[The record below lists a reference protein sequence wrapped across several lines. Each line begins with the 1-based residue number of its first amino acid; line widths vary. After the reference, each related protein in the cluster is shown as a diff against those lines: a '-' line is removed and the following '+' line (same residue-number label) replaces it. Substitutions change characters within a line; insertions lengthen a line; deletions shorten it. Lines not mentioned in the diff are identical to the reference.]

1 MHSSK
6 VLHVHTFWNC
16 CFSYHLL
23 FLLTSPIF
31 SAYVIFQSLWV
42 GYLNEILLRPRFRKS
57 LDPQISSLVGYF
69 KKTNAFLAY
78 FIRFNET
85 VHDKWCS
92 YKSVRQIENG
102 LERGFVKL

>member
-1 MHSSK
+1 M
-6 VLHVHTFWNC
+6 
-16 CFSYHLL
+16 
-23 FLLTSPIF
+23 
-31 SAYVIFQSLWV
+31 
-42 GYLNEILLRPRFRKS
+42 
-57 LDPQISSLVGYF
+57 DPQISSLVGYF

-78 FIRFNET
+78 FICFNET

>member
-1 MHSSK
+1 MTYLSNAQFKGIACSHF
-6 VLHVHTFWNC
+6 LE
-16 CFSYHLL
+16 LL
-23 FLLTSPIF
+23 FLLSPSF
-31 SAYVIFQSLWV
+31 SFNIAHFQRICHFPKSL
-42 GYLNEILLRPRFRKS
+42 GRLLRPRFRKS

-69 KKTNAFLAY
+69 KKTNAFLVY
-78 FIRFNET
+78 FICFNET